1 MSRLPREPLR
11 IDDCIIGMSG
21 GSVVYDGDPAGLS
34 DEQLKAIYG
43 GKDWLQQ

>member
-1 MSRLPREPLR
+1 MSRLPDDPLR
-11 IDDCIIGMSG
+11 IDGMSG